1 LSFLTLL
8 VIASTLLSVTS
19 LAVSIGLFID
29 LRRKKLLI
37 IKPSKNSA
45 VRKTKRYVVADV
57 VSKTPIDTS
66 TLETNVR
73 LAVTSLF
80 GQVWLDISNPRV
92 IYFVNSKAIIS
103 TNRIGYKVVLASLP
117 KVAEVSNNKVIVV
130 PRKITGSVKKAKR
143 LVGIG

>member
-1 LSFLTLL
+1 M
-8 VIASTLLSVTS
+8 
-19 LAVSIGLFID
+19 
-29 LRRKKLLI
+29 I

-45 VRKTKRYVVADV
+45 VRKTKRYVVVDV

-80 GQVWLDISNPRV
+80 GQVWLDISNPKV

-103 TNRIGYKVVLASLP
+103 TNRVGYKVVLASLP
-117 KVAEVSNNKVIVV
+117 KVAEVSDNNVIVV

>member
-1 LSFLTLL
+1 M
-8 VIASTLLSVTS
+8 
-19 LAVSIGLFID
+19 
-29 LRRKKLLI
+29 RRKKLLI
-37 IKPSKNSA
+37 IKPSKNTA
-45 VRKTKRYVVADV
+45 VRRTKRYVVVDV

-103 TNRIGYKVVLASLP
+103 TNRVGYRVVLASLP
-117 KVAEVSNNKVIVV
+117 KVAEVSNDKVIVV

>member
-19 LAVSIGLFID
+19 LAVSIVLFID

-45 VRKTKRYVVADV
+45 VRKTKRYVVVDV

-66 TLETNVR
+66 TLETSVR

-103 TNRIGYKVVLASLP
+103 TTQSWL
-117 KVAEVSNNKVIVV
+117 
-130 PRKITGSVKKAKR
+130 
-143 LVGIG
+143 